1 VLSVRAEFFNALN
14 RTQMNDPSATNP
26 MQTQTRNAQGVP
38 TAGFGRIDTGSTFG
52 PQRSG
57 QIVARVSW

>member
-1 VLSVRAEFFNALN
+1 
-14 RTQMNDPSATNP
+14 MNDPDASNP
-26 MQTQTRNAQGVP
+26 LTTQTRNAQGVP
-38 TAGFGRIDTGSTFG
+38 TAGFGRINTGSTFG